1 MSDKYDQEEDY
12 FARIDREKKAALKA
26 QMDKEAAEQ
35 AAEDRKKLH
44 YLKCGKCGGDMAP
57 RLFKGVEIDVCGDCG
72 SVLLDP
78 GELEELA
85 GEEGTVLETLAELF
99 SFKKSDDPTDG

>member
-26 QMDKEAAEQ
+26 QMDAEAADKAKE
-35 AAEDRKKLH
+35 ERKNLH

-57 RLFKGVEIDVCGDCG
+57 KLFKGVEIDLCGDCG

-85 GEEGTVLETLAELF
+85 GEESTVLKFLADTF
-99 SFKKSDDPTDG
+99 SFKDDE